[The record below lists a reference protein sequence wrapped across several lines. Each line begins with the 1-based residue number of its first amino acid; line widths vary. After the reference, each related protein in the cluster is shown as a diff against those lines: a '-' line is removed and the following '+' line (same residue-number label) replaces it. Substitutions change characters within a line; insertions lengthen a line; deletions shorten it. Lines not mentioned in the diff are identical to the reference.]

1 MIRCADYAAQRIF
14 LYLYFMELHI
24 KNMVCPRCIMAV
36 EQVFTDMG
44 IRPER
49 VQLGVVMFNKE
60 LTDKQ
65 LSDASDK
72 LEALGFTLLEDA
84 RNQLVEKIKST
95 IIEHIHH
102 QGESSVPFSQVLSSA
117 LNRFQYIVQ
126 PVEIGHFDPVLL
138 AGEESRVFLFLICR
152 KVITGDIIDGK
163 VLRFYACLDG
173 CVVKLF
179 LQHVNGNLIFV
190 VIVFKIFLQGNI
202 DVNNVRRYLF
212 FG

>member
-36 EQVFTDMG
+36 VQVFSDMG

-117 LNRFQYIVQ
+117 LNRDYSQLSKLFSATEGTTIEHYIILQKIEKVK
-126 PVEIGHFDPVLL
+126 ELL
-138 AGEESRVFLFLICR
+138 AYNQLTLSEIAYQLGYSSVAHLSAQFKKTTGLTPSRFRTTGTHLR
-152 KVITGDIIDGK
+152 KPIDR
-163 VLRFYACLDG
+163 VT
-173 CVVKLF
+173 
-179 LQHVNGNLIFV
+179 
-190 VIVFKIFLQGNI
+190 
-202 DVNNVRRYLF
+202 
-212 FG
+212 

>member
-60 LTDKQ
+60 LTNKQ

-117 LNRFQYIVQ
+117 LNRDYSQLSKLFSATEGTTIEHYIILQKIEKVK
-126 PVEIGHFDPVLL
+126 ELL
-138 AGEESRVFLFLICR
+138 AYNQLTLSEIAYQLGYSSVAHLSAQFKKTTGLTPSRFRTTGTHLR
-152 KVITGDIIDGK
+152 KPIDR
-163 VLRFYACLDG
+163 VT
-173 CVVKLF
+173 
-179 LQHVNGNLIFV
+179 
-190 VIVFKIFLQGNI
+190 
-202 DVNNVRRYLF
+202 
-212 FG
+212 

>member
-117 LNRFQYIVQ
+117 LNRDYSQLSKLFSATEGTTIEHYIILQKIEKVK
-126 PVEIGHFDPVLL
+126 ELL
-138 AGEESRVFLFLICR
+138 AYNQLTLSEIAYQLGYSSVAHLSAQFKKTTGLTPSRFRTTGTHLR
-152 KVITGDIIDGK
+152 KPIDR
-163 VLRFYACLDG
+163 VT
-173 CVVKLF
+173 
-179 LQHVNGNLIFV
+179 
-190 VIVFKIFLQGNI
+190 
-202 DVNNVRRYLF
+202 
-212 FG
+212 